1 MNSLSIIERILDGK
15 AESIRRLADESE
27 GMTREW

>member
-15 AESIRRLADESE
+15 VESVCRLADESE
-27 GMTREW
+27 GMTGEW